1 MKVWYLIG
9 LCKHAPLCRVSQEDT
24 QKKIS
29 VEIFCE
35 RLHNPTCLHNDE
47 SKI

>member
-1 MKVWYLIG
+1 MKVRRFIG
-9 LCKHAPLCRVSQEDT
+9 LCRHVALCRLSQEDPH
-24 QKKIS
+24 KKSS

>member
-1 MKVWYLIG
+1 MKTMPDVRLWR
-9 LCKHAPLCRVSQEDT
+9 HVALCRLSQEDT
-24 QKKIS
+24 QEEIS
-29 VEIFCE
+29 VGIFWE

>member
-1 MKVWYLIG
+1 MKTIPDVR
-9 LCKHAPLCRVSQEDT
+9 LCRHVALCRLSQEDPH
-24 QKKIS
+24 KKSS

>member
-1 MKVWYLIG
+1 MKVRRFIG
-9 LCKHAPLCRVSQEDT
+9 LCRHVAPCRLPQEDT

-29 VEIFCE
+29 VGIFWE